1 MKMKKFGIWLLL
13 LLLLFVTA
21 CSQSTGQMS
30 GGSGSGEVI
39 KIGAIYP
46 LSGSA
51 ALLGDESF
59 RGFELAVKMRNSKGG
74 VAGGKKIEIVKADA
88 PDAKAAQ
95 SEANRLVTQENVE
108 IITGSYSSSVSFAG
122 SEVTERNGVLYWEL
136 GAISDKITER
146 GYKYVVRTNPPS
158 MAFQTQEADF
168 LKDTVA
174 PKLGKKVEELKIA
187 LVHEDSLYGTTSAEG
202 FKKVAAERKLNIVTD
217 QSYSLKSVDLS
228 SVVLNV
234 KKVNPDVVILTSY
247 LNDSILFIRQAKELG
262 LKPAAIVATGGGPS
276 MKDFQKSLGADAEGI
291 ISVDFP
297 QYNINKQF
305 TPGQD
310 DFIKLYKE
318 TYGEAPRSGHS
329 LANFVG
335 GNILLDAIDKAG
347 GTNPDKV
354 REAAMAIKVEPG
366 KTATGWGVEF
376 DPNTGQ
382 NKLGLPYA
390 HQWKNGELVTVWP
403 KEAAVQEA
411 SFAPKK

>member
-1 MKMKKFGIWLLL
+1 MMRMKKFGIWLLL

-21 CSQSTGQMS
+21 CSQSTNGSSS
-30 GGSGSGEVI
+30 GGGGEAI

-95 SEANRLVTQENVE
+95 SEANRLITQEGAQ
-108 IITGSYSSSVSFAG
+108 IITGSYSSSVAFAA

-136 GAISDKITER
+136 GAISDTITER

-158 MAFQTQEADF
+158 MAFQTAEADF
-168 LKDTVA
+168 LNETVA
-174 PKLGKKVEELKIA
+174 PKLGKKLEDLKIA
-187 LVHEDSLYGTTSAEG
+187 LVHEDSLYGTTSADG
-202 FKKVAAERKLNIVTD
+202 FKKVAVERKLNIVTD

-234 KKVNPDVVILTSY
+234 KKANPDVVALTSY
-247 LNDSILFIRQAKELG
+247 LNDSILFVRQAKELG

-297 QYNINKQF
+297 QYNINKTF

-310 DFIKLYKE
+310 DFIKLYKD

-335 GNILLDAIDKAG
+335 GNVLLDAIDKAG
-347 GTNPDKV
+347 EVNPDKV
-354 REAAMAIKVEPG
+354 KEAAMAMKVERG
-366 KTATGWGVEF
+366 QTATGWGIEF

-382 NKLGLPYA
+382 NKLGMPYA
-390 HQWKNGELVTVWP
+390 HQWKNGDLVTVWP
-403 KEAAVQEA
+403 KDAAVQEA